1 MQRYGYFFDYANYLL
16 TFCIFFLN
24 RYFYNS
30 LLLSNL
36 FGCLL
41 VYCLPYSLVV
51 QNKTIGQEREKQK
64 IQTRGGKNKRF
75 RQEKEDQDKNKR
87 FRQEKE
93 GQDKNKRFR
102 QEKEDQDKNKR
113 FGQEKGIQVK
123 TKAPDKRERPRCQ
136 ELYG

>member
-1 MQRYGYFFDYANYLL
+1 M
-16 TFCIFFLN
+16 
-24 RYFYNS
+24 
-30 LLLSNL
+30 SNL

-87 FRQEKE
+87 F
-93 GQDKNKRFR
+93 G
-102 QEKEDQDKNKR
+102 QEKEDQNKNKGFR
-113 FGQEKGIQVK
+113 QEKGIQAK